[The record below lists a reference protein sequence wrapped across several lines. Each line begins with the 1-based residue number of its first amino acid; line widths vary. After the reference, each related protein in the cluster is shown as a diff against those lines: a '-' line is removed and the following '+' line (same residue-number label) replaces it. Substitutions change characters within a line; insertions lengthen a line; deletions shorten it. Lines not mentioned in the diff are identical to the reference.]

1 MITSG
6 NCHYAKN
13 RSSFKEYRRV
23 GKSIPNGIVEGAS
36 TFIAGVGTVELK
48 VRTSPEESSPV
59 RTLVLE
65 NVLHI
70 PDAMCNGFSVP
81 LYHTIHGGSARLGTP
96 SGTDRHYRPLWCG
109 EFFKGLD
116 KLMLAGNP
124 QGVSY
129 LDDGPKMLSM
139 YIGDEDLME
148 IIGPREVVDE
158 KASEKGQLQDEISD
172 CQCQD

>member
-1 MITSG
+1 
-6 NCHYAKN
+6 
-13 RSSFKEYRRV
+13 
-23 GKSIPNGIVEGAS
+23 
-36 TFIAGVGTVELK
+36 
-48 VRTSPEESSPV
+48 
-59 RTLVLE
+59 
-65 NVLHI
+65 
-70 PDAMCNGFSVP
+70 
-81 LYHTIHGGSARLGTP
+81 
-96 SGTDRHYRPLWCG
+96 
-109 EFFKGLD
+109 
-116 KLMLAGNP
+116 MLAGNP